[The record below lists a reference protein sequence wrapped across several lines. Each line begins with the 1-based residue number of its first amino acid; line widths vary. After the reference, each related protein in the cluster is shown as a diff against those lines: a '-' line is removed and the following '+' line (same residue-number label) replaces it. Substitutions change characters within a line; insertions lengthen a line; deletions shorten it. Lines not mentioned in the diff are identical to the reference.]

1 MFIINQDR
9 DELYFIQKPYIID
22 GKIILYD
29 NKTYFGINLYIDNV
43 FLGTF
48 DTIEEFMQEVYNIN
62 NNKNNI
68 YIINDNCS

>member
-22 GKIILYD
+22 GKIVLYD

-43 FLGTF
+43 
-48 DTIEEFMQEVYNIN
+48 
-62 NNKNNI
+62 KNNLI
-68 YIINDNCS
+68 KRVLTLQQNDLSQNPLCTGF